1 MSSFYNTLTPKNKSN
16 WNLDLKNN
24 LDLTKGYFIHGSQG
38 CGKTVLA
45 LQFCKDFLSKAKLD
59 LDEMVTREDGT
70 SAYRYDRE
78 TAHVRFISFLDII
91 KIARSCF
98 GEDSYYVKRE
108 MDDLKNYELLVID
121 DLGTEKQTD
130 FVQEV
135 VYDLIDYR
143 YQFLRQTVIT
153 SNYSLPEISSKYH
166 GRIASRITEMCKAIS
181 PKDQTDK
188 RILLSQGKI

>member
-1 MSSFYNTLTPKNKSN
+1 MSSFYNTLSPKNQFN
-16 WNLDLKNN
+16 WNLNLKNN

-45 LQFCKDFLSKAKLD
+45 IQFCKDFLSKAKLD

-91 KIARSCF
+91 KIARNCF
-98 GEDSYYVKRE
+98 GEDLYNAKRE

-135 VYDLIDYR
+135 IYELIDHR
-143 YQFLRQTVIT
+143 YNYLRKTLIT
-153 SNYSLPEISSKYH
+153 SNYSLKEISSKYH
-166 GRIASRITEMCKAIS
+166 ARIASRIAEMCEIIS
-181 PKDQTDK
+181 PKDQSDK
-188 RILLSQGKI
+188 RLNNLK